1 MAAMSVSVD
10 EAREQAL
17 ALKFLQAE
25 GAAFPNFRLD
35 EELERWEKEWGIAGP
50 PAVFVFDREGKRVGN
65 FNNESGTD
73 FSYADVEK
81 LVRQLL
87 AKGTPLKK
95 PSADG
100 GFALAALSRKRP
112 RATHGQTERA

>member
-1 MAAMSVSVD
+1 MHQQYAKDGMAAMSVTVD
-10 EAREQAL
+10 EAREHPV

-25 GAAFPNFRLD
+25 GAVFPNFRLD

-50 PAVFVFDREGKRVGN
+50 PAVFVFDRDGNRAGN
-65 FNNESGTD
+65 FNNESGAD

-87 AKGTPLKK
+87 AKGAPQK
-95 PSADG
+95 
-100 GFALAALSRKRP
+100 
-112 RATHGQTERA
+112 